1 MQLSTIFN
9 IVLMIIN
16 IAIITLFWLPEKLTK
31 KVFKPILLTLC
42 GINILFALILT
53 FIDINIPNGL
63 TLILQIA
70 LIAVCLKYFKR
81 KGY

>member
-9 IVLMIIN
+9 IIIMIIN

-31 KVFKPILLTLC
+31 KYFKPILLVLC

-53 FIDINIPNGL
+53 FININIPNVL

-70 LIAVCLKYFKR
+70 LIAVCFKYLKR

>member
-9 IVLMIIN
+9 IIIMIIN

-42 GINILFALILT
+42 SINILFALILI
-53 FIDINIPNGL
+53 FVDANIPNGL
-63 TLILQIA
+63 TLILQIT
-70 LIAVCLKYFKR
+70 LIAVCLKYLKK

>member
-1 MQLSTIFN
+1 MQLSTTFN
-9 IVLMIIN
+9 IIIMIIN

-42 GINILFALILT
+42 SINILFALILT
-53 FIDINIPNGL
+53 FIDTNIPNGL

-70 LIAVCLKYFKR
+70 LIAVCLKYLKR
-81 KGY
+81 KEY

>member
-9 IVLMIIN
+9 IIVMIIN
-16 IAIITLFWLPEKLTK
+16 IAIVTLFWLPEKVTK
-31 KVFKPILLTLC
+31 KYFKPILLTLC
-42 GINILFALILT
+42 GTNILFALILT

-70 LIAVCLKYFKR
+70 LIAVCCKYLKR

>member
-9 IVLMIIN
+9 IIIMIIN
-16 IAIITLFWLPEKLTK
+16 IAIITLFWLPETLTK
-31 KVFKPILLTLC
+31 KFFKPILLTLC
-42 GINILFALILT
+42 SINILFALILT
-53 FIDINIPNGL
+53 FIDTNIPNSL

-70 LIAVCLKYFKR
+70 LIAVCLKYLKK

>member
-1 MQLSTIFN
+1 
-9 IVLMIIN
+9 MIIN

>member
-9 IVLMIIN
+9 IIVMIIN
-16 IAIITLFWLPEKLTK
+16 ISIVTLFWLPEKVTK
-31 KVFKPILLTLC
+31 KYFKPILLTLC
-42 GINILFALILT
+42 GTNILFALILT
-53 FIDINIPNGL
+53 FINVNIPNVL

-70 LIAVCLKYFKR
+70 LIAVCIKYLKR

>member
-9 IVLMIIN
+9 IIIMIIN

-42 GINILFALILT
+42 STNILFALIFT
-53 FIDINIPNGL
+53 FININIPVVL
-63 TLILQIA
+63 TLVLQIA
-70 LIAVCLKYFKR
+70 ILAICLKYLKK

>member
-9 IVLMIIN
+9 LIIMIIN
-16 IAIITLFWLPEKLTK
+16 ISIITLFWLPEKVTK
-31 KVFKPILLTLC
+31 KFFKPTLLTLC
-42 GINILFALILT
+42 GINILFALILIFVDT
-53 FIDINIPNGL
+53 NIPNSL

-70 LIAVCLKYFKR
+70 LIAVCLKYLKK

>member
-9 IVLMIIN
+9 IIIMIIN
-16 IAIITLFWLPEKLTK
+16 ISIVTLFWLPEEVTK
-31 KVFKPILLTLC
+31 KYFKPILLTLC
-42 GINILFALILT
+42 EMNILFALILT
-53 FIDINIPNGL
+53 IIDINVPNSL

-70 LIAVCLKYFKR
+70 LVAVCFKYIKR

>member
-1 MQLSTIFN
+1 MQMSTIFN
-9 IVLMIIN
+9 IIIMVIN
-16 IAIITLFWLPEKLTK
+16 ISIIALFWLPEKITK
-31 KVFKPILLTLC
+31 KHFKPILLTLC

-53 FIDINIPNGL
+53 IIDINIPNSL

-70 LIAVCLKYFKR
+70 LIAVCFKYLKR

>member
-9 IVLMIIN
+9 IIIMIIN

-42 GINILFALILT
+42 STNILFALILT
-53 FIDINIPNGL
+53 CIDTNIPNGL

-70 LIAVCLKYFKR
+70 LIAVCLKYLKR
-81 KGY
+81 KEY

>member
-9 IVLMIIN
+9 IIIMIIN
-16 IAIITLFWLPEKLTK
+16 IAIIALFWLPEKLTK

-42 GINILFALILT
+42 SINILFALILT
-53 FIDINIPNGL
+53 LIDINIPNGL

-70 LIAVCLKYFKR
+70 LIAVCLKYLKK

>member
-9 IVLMIIN
+9 IIIMIIN
-16 IAIITLFWLPEKLTK
+16 IAIIILFWLPEKVTEKL
-31 KVFKPILLTLC
+31 FKPMLLTLC
-42 GINILFALILT
+42 GINILFALILML
-53 FIDINIPNGL
+53 IDTNIPNVL

-70 LIAVCLKYFKR
+70 LIAVCCKYLKR